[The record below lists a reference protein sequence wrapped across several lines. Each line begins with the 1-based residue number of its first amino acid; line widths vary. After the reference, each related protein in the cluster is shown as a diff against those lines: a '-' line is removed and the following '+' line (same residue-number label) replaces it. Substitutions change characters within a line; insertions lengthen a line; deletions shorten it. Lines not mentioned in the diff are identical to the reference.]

1 MKLTMDAVRVLN
13 WILAN
18 GKDRDSDVEIPT
30 GVLSRQDQRDVL
42 AELGREGLVV
52 DEPSAGGG
60 VTFTLEPARRSEVRA
75 MARKAKQ
82 ALLER
87 AVLEYV
93 DANDAG
99 SGSSIVSAVLGDG
112 FSHHDVA
119 RCVERL
125 HQSGFL
131 DGVVV
136 LSGDLLRPTL
146 TAVGAERLDDPYV
159 VIAAGS
165 STSISNGDFNTWHVQ
180 GSGNV
185 LQNGRGN
192 TASTSVQGVD
202 AQALHR
208 VLEAVRRDLDTADGV
223 DSEHVSEL
231 RSLVDEAAALAD
243 AGEEPSKVR
252 TALRRLKTFGG
263 DVLTASTAQ
272 LIAQTIG
279 M

>member
-1 MKLTMDAVRVLN
+1 MKLTIDAVRVLE

-18 GKDRDSDVEIPT
+18 GHDRTSSVEIPT
-30 GVLSRQDQRDVL
+30 DVLSCDEQRDVL

-60 VTFTLEPARRSEVRA
+60 ATFTLDPARRSEIRA

-93 DANDAG
+93 DANDDR
-99 SGSSIVSAVLGDG
+99 SGTSDVVGVLADS
-112 FSHHDVA
+112 FSNDDVE
-119 RCVERL
+119 RCVDRL

-131 DGVVV
+131 DGISTWG
-136 LSGDLLRPTL
+136 SGLARMSVN
-146 TAVGAERLDDPYV
+146 TAGAEKLDDPYV

-192 TASTSVQGVD
+192 TASTSVQGID
-202 AQALHR
+202 AQALHK
-208 VLEAVRRDLDTADGV
+208 VLEAIRRDLDRADGA
-223 DSEHVSEL
+223 DGEQVSEL

-243 AGEEPSKVR
+243 AGEDPSKIR